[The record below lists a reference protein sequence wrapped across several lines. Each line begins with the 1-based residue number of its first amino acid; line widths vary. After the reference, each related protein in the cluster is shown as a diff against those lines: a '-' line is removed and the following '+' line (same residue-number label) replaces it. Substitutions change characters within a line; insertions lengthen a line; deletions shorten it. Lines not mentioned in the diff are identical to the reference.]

1 MKFADNSV
9 LHLPKVASNHRLVLV
24 RFEGANN
31 RHQVNRHFRFLA
43 AWLTHEHF
51 NTFVKQ
57 ACDSTIHYSI
67 AAPHF
72 IEAVQDWNRD
82 VFCNIFQCK
91 CRLLA
96 RINGIQAALKQYNL
110 RGLIR
115 LEARL

>member
-9 LHLPKVASNHRLVLV
+9 LHLPKVASDHRPVLV
-24 RFEGANN
+24 RFEGADN
-31 RHQVNRHFRFLA
+31 RHQVNRPFRFLA

-57 ACDSTIHYSI
+57 ACNFTVQYSI
-67 AAPHF
+67 AAPRF
-72 IEAVQDWNRD
+72 IQAVQGWNRD
-82 VFCNIFQCK
+82 VFGNIFQRK

-96 RINGIQAALKQYNL
+96 QINGIQAALEQYNS